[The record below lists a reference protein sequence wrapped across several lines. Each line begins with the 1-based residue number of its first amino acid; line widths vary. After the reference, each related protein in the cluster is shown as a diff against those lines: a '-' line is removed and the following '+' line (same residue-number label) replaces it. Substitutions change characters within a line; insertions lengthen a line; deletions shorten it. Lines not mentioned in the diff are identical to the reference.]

1 MTRDLTKHTFETL
14 YSDPKQISDFYKIS
28 LNDAKLYRRVSA
40 YFSNDVFKFLKKGLP
55 EFVKHDGYFQ
65 LVLSKEIK
73 ADTIDEIERGYS
85 QKEQQKYAL
94 LSKDEILKEL
104 DLICNTDDVSI
115 FSFLIAIGKLDVKIA
130 YKKVG
135 NVHDKFG
142 LITDGLHNLA
152 YIGSNNFTTNAIQNN
167 DEAFQVTIDWDGP
180 SKREL
185 DVIARLDNLFNSYW
199 NNQKKDVIT
208 IALPDPL
215 ITKMIGE
222 IDYEYV
228 KKYKEV
234 TDFVRLD
241 IDENGLINIF
251 TNVDPKELFT
261 FKNFRNY
268 KNFIIKEGNNYILQN
283 VTKVPEINQFCNKVK
298 SVCEEMNIGYYLTYK
313 LSNFFDL
320 RVHDYEQLKELGEK

>member
-1 MTRDLTKHTFETL
+1 M
-14 YSDPKQISDFYKIS
+14 
-28 LNDAKLYRRVSA
+28 
-40 YFSNDVFKFLKKGLP
+40 
-55 EFVKHDGYFQ
+55 
-65 LVLSKEIK
+65 
-73 ADTIDEIERGYS
+73 
-85 QKEQQKYAL
+85 
-94 LSKDEILKEL
+94 
-104 DLICNTDDVSI
+104 
-115 FSFLIAIGKLDVKIA
+115 
-130 YKKVG
+130 
-135 NVHDKFG
+135 
-142 LITDGLHNLA
+142 
-152 YIGSNNFTTNAIQNN
+152 
-167 DEAFQVTIDWDGP
+167 TIDWDGP

-320 RVHDYEQLKELGEK
+320 RVHDYEQLKELGEKIKSAEYSKSDEFKQLKENVNNCVKRPLVDKQIEAVSHIVNMERSLNFSVPGSGKTATVLGAFEYLNHLPRYDKRHVDKLLVVGPVNCSKSWKDEYDVVSYESNNHKPLNIIGSGDRYDKAQILEHDYPTSKANYY